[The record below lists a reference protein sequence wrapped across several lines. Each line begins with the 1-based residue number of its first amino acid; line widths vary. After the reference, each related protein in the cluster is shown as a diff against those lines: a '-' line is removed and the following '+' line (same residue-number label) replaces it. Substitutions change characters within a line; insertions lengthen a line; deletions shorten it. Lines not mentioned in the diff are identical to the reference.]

1 MYVLCRLLMYLTK
14 PFAIIL
20 STVLLGMYFLTSLN
34 SVFYIFFSKGPE
46 KHQLLLSSNEESSL
60 DNTGSVYE
68 KKPIVGDQIAKPVLD
83 CLIYIAHLYGEPV
96 LTYQYL
102 PYIGYL
108 VSLFFIKH
116 PFLKKNFVQ
125 SIWSILYTLIL

>member
-116 PFLKKNFVQ
+116 PFF
-125 SIWSILYTLIL
+125 